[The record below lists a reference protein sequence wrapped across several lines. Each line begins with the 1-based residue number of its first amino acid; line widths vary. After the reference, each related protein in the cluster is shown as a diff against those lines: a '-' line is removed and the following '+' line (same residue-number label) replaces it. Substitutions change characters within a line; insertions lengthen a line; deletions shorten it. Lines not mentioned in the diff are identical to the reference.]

1 MTPPGRWQGQRKS
14 SFAGPVIPRRRID
27 GIAAVLLP
35 FDVRGNPDYAG
46 LARHLERT
54 RAAGLTPAVNMDTGF
69 GPQLDPAGRAA
80 VLAVTRETLGA
91 GARFVAGAMPFGD
104 SGDQLTAY
112 KSSVRAIIDLGGTPI
127 VFPSELFRDAPGAEV
142 ARLHRVITEPAEKA
156 LAFELGAMFAPFG
169 RIYDLDT
176 VKRLMEIPN
185 LAGLKHSS
193 LTREPEYERL
203 AIRDRERPGF
213 HIYTGNDLAI
223 DMVMYGSDYLL
234 GLATFD
240 PGAFGIRD
248 RWWEAGNLKFSR
260 LNAALQAVGTTAFRD
275 PVPAYKHSAAVYLK
289 LTGMLPD
296 PHPHPACPRRPEG
309 EEDLLAPLADAVLR
323 TVSGAG

>member
-1 MTPPGRWQGQRKS
+1 MIP
-14 SFAGPVIPRRRID
+14 AIIPRRKID

-35 FDVRGNPDYAG
+35 FDFGGRPDYAG
-46 LARHLERT
+46 FARNLERT

-69 GPQLDPAGRAA
+69 GPQLGPAGRAA
-80 VLAVTRETLGA
+80 VLAVTRETLGS
-91 GARFVAGAMPFGD
+91 GVRFVAGAMPFGD
-104 SGDQLTAY
+104 SGGPLAAY
-112 KSSVRAIIDLGGTPI
+112 KSSVRPI
-127 VFPSELFRDAPGAEV
+127 VFPSVLFHDVPGAEV
-142 ARLHRVITEPAEKA
+142 ARLHREITEPAERA

-185 LAGLKHSS
+185 LAGIKHSS
-193 LTREPEYERL
+193 LEREPEYERL
-203 AIRDRERPGF
+203 ALRDKERPGF

-240 PGAFGIRD
+240 PAAFGLRD
-248 RWWEAGNLKFSR
+248 RWWEAGDLRFAR
-260 LNAALQAVGTTAFRD
+260 LNAALQAVGTAAFRD

-289 LTGMLPD
+289 LTGMLAD
-296 PHPHPACPRRPEG
+296 PNPHPACPRRAPG
-309 EEDLLAPLADAVLR
+309 EDELLAPLAAAVKAA
-323 TVSGAG
+323 SA